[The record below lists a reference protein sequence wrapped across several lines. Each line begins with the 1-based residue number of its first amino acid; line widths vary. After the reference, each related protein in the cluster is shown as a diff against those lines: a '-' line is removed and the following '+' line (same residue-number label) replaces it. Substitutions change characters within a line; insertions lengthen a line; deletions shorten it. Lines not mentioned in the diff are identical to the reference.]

1 MSGIVPHTQS
11 TAVES
16 TASDFLR
23 DAVAGL
29 SNSPRTLPCKYFY
42 DERGAALFR
51 QICELPEYYITRAET
66 EILATNGD
74 EIAALLGTRCR
85 IVGLGTGGG
94 LKARMLLSQL
104 ADPVAYVPID
114 VDQAALAAS
123 ATQLA
128 SLLPAVEVQPLG
140 ADFLQGFTLPEPK
153 RKPERTVVYFPGS
166 TVGNLEP
173 EPACRF
179 LERLVKISG
188 RDGGLLIGVDLQK
201 EPEVIERAY
210 NDAAGVTAEFNLNLL
225 VRANRELGANFDIS
239 KWQHRAIYNALD
251 GRIEMHL
258 ISTARQSVRV
268 GEQDFEFEP
277 DEAIVTEYSYKH
289 SRDGFIGL
297 ARSAGFEFRRFWTDR
312 AQLFGLF
319 YFVVP
324 D

>member
-1 MSGIVPHTQS
+1 MNPPDLQPAT
-11 TAVES
+11 
-16 TASDFLR
+16 SDFLR
-23 DAVAGL
+23 DAIAGL
-29 SNSPRTLPCKYFY
+29 SALPRTLPCKYFY

-66 EILATNGD
+66 EILATDGD
-74 EIAALLGTRCR
+74 EIAALLGPRCQ

-94 LKARMLLSQL
+94 RKARALLSQL

-114 VDQAALAAS
+114 VDEASLATS

-128 SLLPAVEVQPLG
+128 TVLPTLEVQPLCT
-140 ADFLQGFTLPEPK
+140 DFLQAFTLPQPK
-153 RKPERTVVYFPGS
+153 REPERVVVYFPGS

-173 EPACRF
+173 QPACRF
-179 LERLVKISG
+179 LERLVKICRPG
-188 RDGGLLIGVDLQK
+188 GGLLIGVDLQK
-201 EPEVIERAY
+201 SPDVIERAY

-225 VRANRELGANFDIS
+225 VRANRELGADFEIE
-239 KWQHRAIYNALD
+239 KWQHRAVYNALD

-258 ISTARQSVRV
+258 ISTARQSVRL
-268 GEQDFEFEP
+268 GEQRFDFERGEW
-277 DEAIVTEYSYKH
+277 IVTEYSYKH

-297 ARSAGFEFRRFWTDR
+297 ARSAGFECRRMWTDR

-319 YFVVP
+319 YCVVP